1 MPEAYDGDWMDR
13 ERDEISQLRE
23 TMKSER
29 EREREIES
37 YKLCQWQVR
46 LDRERYING

>member
-13 ERDEISQLRE
+13 ERDEISQLRG

-29 EREREIES
+29 ERERGRVKAVNYAS
-37 YKLCQWQVR
+37 G
-46 LDRERYING
+46 RYG